1 MPGKVSEAF
10 PPIESKASHRNFRCG
25 AFFLF
30 PPAACGRDWGGRL
43 IFREETTVVGAG
55 GPGALQTSSN
65 GRGRY
70 RDGNFR
76 LLLCVVGWGGGRLIF
91 CEKMLL
97 VGAGGPGALQTS
109 SPARRPSRAASFSA
123 RGPAGL
129 TCRASPANSSIA
141 GAAPLDSVR
150 LRRNRSLLLCE
161 TQSSSLT
168 CARGADR
175 ACTRE
180 KTEVLLQFKAVLSHA
195 LAALTAL
202 NKCASQAGREA
213 LAAQDAYPVR
223 KQTITEKLSVLTVP
237 AQSKRPECAQFSGR
251 YRFFKCLLSKC
262 AQFSGR
268 YRSQMATLHC
278 PLVSECFHHVSLE
291 TSSRGGGDAQG
302 NSCSRR

>member
-43 IFREETTVVGAG
+43 IFCEKMLLGGTG
-55 GPGALQTSSN
+55 GPGALQTSSD
-65 GRGRY
+65 GERRY
-70 RDGNFR
+70 RRGNFR
-76 LLLCVVGWGGGRLIF
+76 LLRMGEGKTRAEISDF
-91 CEKMLL
+91 CGARSEGKRNANFRENLMLA
-97 VGAGGPGALQTS
+97 GTGGPSALQTS
-109 SPARRPSRAASFSA
+109 PPVRKLDRVASFSA

-268 YRSQMATLHC
+268 YR
-278 PLVSECFHHVSLE
+278 
-291 TSSRGGGDAQG
+291 
-302 NSCSRR
+302 